1 MRAIFC
7 SLAAVISARQS
18 NQARLK
24 ELQVKIHLK
33 TCTLQLLIFVT

>member
-1 MRAIFC
+1 MHTIFC

-24 ELQVKIHLK
+24 ELQVKIHF
-33 TCTLQLLIFVT
+33 TCTLQLPIFVT